1 MLQLGTIGTFLA
13 FIKIE
18 LISTPFSLG
27 GGAEGVWQG
36 EADDGDEALPTMGGR
51 PQHQA
56 WEDAARH
63 YHALG
68 EELRRTHDEWL
79 QGQATL
85 LAILSAGGDQSPNN
99 TSASSRAVD
108 SDTST
113 FEAADSTSSPQP
125 SVIAAAR
132 LEGLIAEQIFE
143 AQTPPEAP
151 AAVDETTTKG
161 GGAGLTKREQRIAER
176 KRQEEMKRAAA
187 AERAASGA
195 AGSVDEERLQLVNE
209 LKSVLALTDQRRPQL
224 RLSQPSG
231 HEEGQ
236 S

>member
-1 MLQLGTIGTFLA
+1 L
-13 FIKIE
+13 IE
-18 LISTPFSLG
+18 LTLSLG

-36 EADDGDEALPTMGGR
+36 EADDDDDEALSTTGGR
-51 PQHQA
+51 PQHQE
-56 WEDAARH
+56 WEDVARH

-85 LAILSAGGDQSPNN
+85 LAILSAGGNQSPHN
-99 TSASSRAVD
+99 TSARAVD
-108 SDTST
+108 GDTST
-113 FEAADSTSSPQP
+113 FEAADSTPHP
-125 SVIAAAR
+125 SAITAAR
-132 LEGLIAEQIFE
+132 LESLIAEQIFE
-143 AQTPPEAP
+143 AQTPPEAS
-151 AAVDETTTKG
+151 AAVDETATTKG

-176 KRQEEMKRAAA
+176 KRQDEMKRAAA

-209 LKSVLALTDQRRPQL
+209 LKSVLSLTDRRRPQPP
-224 RLSQPSG
+224 LSPPSAS